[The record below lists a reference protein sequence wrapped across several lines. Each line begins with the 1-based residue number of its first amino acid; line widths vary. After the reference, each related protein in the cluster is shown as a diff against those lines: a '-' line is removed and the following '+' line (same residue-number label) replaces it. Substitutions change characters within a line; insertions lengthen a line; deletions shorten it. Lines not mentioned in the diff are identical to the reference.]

1 MHLINLYFKEIFLQL
16 KTTSLIVLIFSIQT
30 FEPERF
36 QIEAGSLIHS
46 VLQLVQS
53 LDFLIPLIIILLLI
67 TYTVRLFKKFLQQQT
82 STTLT
87 NPGKQYSKTY
97 QYLTSAVNTLII
109 LLLLPISLMIPY
121 ILIGVILFGLPI
133 TV

>member
-46 VLQLVQS
+46 IIQLIQS
-53 LDFLIPLIIILLLI
+53 LDFLIPIIIILLLI
-67 TYTVRLFKKFLQQQT
+67 IYPVRLFKKFLQQQT

-87 NPGKQYSKTY
+87 NPGKKYSKTY

>member
-67 TYTVRLFKKFLQQQT
+67 TYPVRLFKKFLQQQT

>member
-67 TYTVRLFKKFLQQQT
+67 TYPVRLFKKFLQQQT

-87 NPGKQYSKTY
+87 NPGKKYSKTY